1 MRLIQFTASNGWRG
15 HEQKIIYLYEAF
27 EAEGYAEDQWIVC
40 PKESEIYR
48 IASDKGMQVIPFD
61 YKSEYSLSY
70 AKTFKK
76 LAQENKASVIFIH
89 SSKAHTLAVLSSFIY
104 RLKVP
109 LVLCRTLIKRVD
121 TNFFRKWKYNYKGIK
136 KIICVSHPVVKSL
149 KFAVKDHSR
158 FTVIGSVTDID
169 KFKKQQAT
177 GLLHDEFN
185 IPRDYKLIGNI
196 AEFTG
201 FKDHYTWIDTVEIL
215 VNEGNIKAKYILV
228 GKGSL
233 EQDIKN
239 YVKEKDLED
248 HVIFTGFRRDV
259 PEILPEFDLFLFTS
273 NNEPTGG
280 VLLESYACKV
290 PIVTANAGG
299 ISEVIVDGETGLL
312 AKVGNAE
319 DFAKKA
325 TLLMNDMEL
334 QDKFTKNGH
343 QYLINNFTKSVI
355 AKKMYDELS
364 RHEIKY

>member
-27 EAEGYAEDQWIVC
+27 KAEGYVEDQWVVC
-40 PKESEIYR
+40 PIGSEVER
-48 IASDKGMQVIPFD
+48 IATEKGMQVIPFE

-76 LAQENKASVIFIH
+76 LAEEKQASVIFIH
-89 SSKAHTLAVLSSFIY
+89 SSKAHTIAVLAHFIF
-104 RLKVP
+104 RMKVP

-136 KIICVSHPVVKSL
+136 KIICVSQPVVESL

-158 FTVIGSVTDID
+158 FAVVGSVTDIN
-169 KFKKQQAT
+169 KFKKQEST
-177 GLLHDEFN
+177 GILHEEFN
-185 IPRDYKLIGNI
+185 IPKDYKIIGNI

-201 FKDHYTWIDTVEIL
+201 FKDHYTWVDTVEIL
-215 VNEGNIKAKYILV
+215 VKENAIKVKYILV
-228 GKGSL
+228 GKGSM

-239 YVKEKDLED
+239 YVEEKGLTE
-248 HVIFTGFRRDV
+248 HIIFTGFRRDI

-290 PIVTANAGG
+290 PIVAADAGG

-312 AKVGNAE
+312 AKVGNPK
-319 DFAKKA
+319 DFAEKV
-325 TLLMNDMEL
+325 TLLMQDKGL
-334 QDKFTKNGH
+334 QDKFTQNGY
-343 QYLINNFTKSVI
+343 QYLLDNFTKKVI

-364 RHEIKY
+364 KYKTQ

>member
-27 EAEGYAEDQWIVC
+27 EAEGYVEDQWIVC
-40 PKESEIYR
+40 PIDSEINR
-48 IASDKGMQVIPFD
+48 VASEKGMNVIPFE

-76 LAQENKASVIFIH
+76 IAQENKASVIFIH
-89 SSKAHTLAVLSSFIY
+89 SSKAHTLAVLAAFIFG
-104 RLKVP
+104 LKVP

-121 TNFFRKWKYNYKGIK
+121 TNVLRKWKYNYEGIK
-136 KIICVSHPVVKSL
+136 KIICVSQPVVESL

-169 KFKKQQAT
+169 KFQKQKAN

-185 IPRDYKLIGNI
+185 IPKSQKLIGNI

-201 FKDHYTWIDTVEIL
+201 FKDHYTWIDTAEIL
-215 VNEGNIKAKYILV
+215 IKEHNINAKFILV

-233 EQDIKN
+233 EQDIRN
-239 YVKEKDLED
+239 YVDKKGIAK
-248 HVIFTGFRRDV
+248 HIIFTGFRRDV
-259 PEILPEFDLFLFTS
+259 PEILPELDLFLFTS

-280 VLLESYACKV
+280 VLLESYACRV
-290 PIVTANAGG
+290 PIVAADAGG
-299 ISEVIVDGETGLL
+299 IAEVIVDGETGIL
-312 AKVGNAE
+312 AEVGNPK
-319 DFAKKA
+319 DFAKKVI
-325 TLLMNDMEL
+325 LLLNDTEL
-334 QDKFTKNGH
+334 QEKFTKNGYD
-343 QYLINNFTKSVI
+343 YLVNNFTKKVI

-364 RHEIKY
+364 KHQRL